1 MYIRIQLLVI
11 SHLLYWE
18 KPKRKK
24 KKKKWKIKP
33 TAS

>member
-1 MYIRIQLLVI
+1 MYIRIQLPVI

-18 KPKRKK
+18 KPKRKRK
-24 KKKKWKIKP
+24 RKKWKIKP